1 MKEYVVYFAHNENYI
16 SDMKFEFEYTVEAS
30 NEEEARQ
37 IAIEIFNTNNPS
49 LNLNDYMTGFI
60 KN

>member
-16 SDMKFEFEYTVEAS
+16 SDMKFEFKYTVEAS

-49 LNLNDYMTGFI
+49 LNLYDYTTGFI